1 MRMDEQLIQ
10 AVTELNEKRVIQLV
24 KEELKIGRDP
34 DDLRQLIEA
43 GMKKVGEIYEQ
54 GGYFIGDLIMAGVIY
69 KEVLKT
75 EGMTPPKSKAK
86 NKAKIVVGTV
96 EGDLHDIGKD
106 IFICMLEASG
116 FKVYDLGCDVPKERF
131 IEKIKEVRPEIV
143 GLSGII
149 TPSLAAMREIVEALE
164 AEGLRPQLKIIIGGH
179 AVSQDASLMIGAD
192 HFTKSASE
200 GVAQCEQWYKER
212 MSAVER
218 A

>member
-1 MRMDEQLIQ
+1 MEEQLIK
-10 AVTELNEKRVIQLV
+10 AVSELDEKRVL
-24 KEELKIGRDP
+24 
-34 DDLRQLIEA
+34 QLIRQGLKSGRSPLYLQELMEA

-54 GGYFIGDLIMAGVIY
+54 GGYFIGDLIMAGVIF
-69 KEVLKT
+69 KEVLKI
-75 EGMTPPKSKAK
+75 EGMTPPKKSNVKSRGK
-86 NKAKIVVGTV
+86 VVIGTV

-164 AEGLRPQLKIIIGGH
+164 AEGLRRQLKIIIGGH